1 MQSDRRVTDERDL
14 SDSEDEDGD
23 NRRDR
28 TNFKRKASSDAV
40 NGTSITQISKVTE
53 STVIAP
59 LTNEQTNENG
69 STNETA
75 AAESETIITT
85 TTTTTTEEIIKTT
98 PVEGEGEVSVPVE
111 TATDGMDT
119 SE

>member
-1 MQSDRRVTDERDL
+1 MTDERDL

-40 NGTSITQISKVTE
+40 NGTTVTQISKVTE
-53 STVIAP
+53 STVIIP
-59 LTNEQTNENG
+59 STNEQTNENG
-69 STNETA
+69 PTNENTG
-75 AAESETIITT
+75 AEPETIITT

-98 PVEGEGEVSVPVE
+98 PVEGEGETSAPVE
-111 TATDGMDT
+111 PTTDGMDT